1 MLNQV
6 NIVMKIRNP
15 PFDKLVDTNCGP
27 TIVESQRDVS
37 GFLPTAGEETAF
49 FSEHP
54 VPPNQLWSDC
64 TISNQS
70 LEVHI
75 VRTLLLVF
83 KSICLFFVSLET
95 LLHG

>member
-1 MLNQV
+1 MLNQGD
-6 NIVMKIRNP
+6 IVMKIRNP
-15 PFDKLVDTNCGP
+15 PFNKKLVDTNYRP
-27 TIVESQRDVS
+27 TIVESQRNVS

-54 VPPNQLWSDC
+54 VTPDQLWSDC

-75 VRTLLLVF
+75 VRTLLLV
-83 KSICLFFVSLET
+83 I
-95 LLHG
+95 